1 MTPDFDFN
9 HDGKVDMQDVHLY
22 EDIFRE
28 ESGNSKSS
36 HGNSTGGHMSGRAII
51 GAFLSEAYLG
61 AFLQGSV
68 GVNFFTLVLGIVSF
82 FVLIACL
89 FSGK

>member
-22 EDIFRE
+22 EDIFSN
-28 ESGNSKSS
+28 ESKNNAPS
-36 HGNSTGGHMSGRAII
+36 HGSSTGRHMSGRAII
-51 GAFLSEAYLG
+51 GAFLSVAYLG
-61 AFLQGSV
+61 AFLKGSV
-68 GVNFFTLVLGIVSF
+68 GVNLFTLVLGIVSF

>member
-51 GAFLSEAYLG
+51 GAFLSVAYFCKARWESICLRL
-61 AFLQGSV
+61 F
-68 GVNFFTLVLGIVSF
+68 LVL
-82 FVLIACL
+82 
-89 FSGK
+89 

>member
-36 HGNSTGGHMSGRAII
+36 HGSIRGHTSGGAII
-51 GAFLSEAYLG
+51 GAFLSVAYLG

-68 GVNFFTLVLGIVSF
+68 GVNLFTFVLGIVSLV
-82 FVLIACL
+82 VLIACL
-89 FSGK
+89 LSGK

>member
-36 HGNSTGGHMSGRAII
+36 HGNSSGGHMSGRAII
-51 GAFLSEAYLG
+51 GAFLSAAYLG
-61 AFLQGSV
+61 AFLQGSI

-82 FVLIACL
+82 FALIACL

>member
-36 HGNSTGGHMSGRAII
+36 HGSSTSGHMSGRAII
-51 GAFLSEAYLG
+51 GAFLSVAYLG
-61 AFLQGSV
+61 AFLKGSV
-68 GVNFFTLVLGIVSF
+68 GVNLFTLVLGIVSF

-89 FSGK
+89 LSGK

>member
-22 EDIFRE
+22 EDIFSE
-28 ESGNSKSS
+28 ESKNNAPSGS
-36 HGNSTGGHMSGRAII
+36 STGGHMSGRAII
-51 GAFLSEAYLG
+51 G

>member
-36 HGNSTGGHMSGRAII
+36 HGNSTGRHMSGRAII
-51 GAFLSEAYLG
+51 GAFLSAAYLG

>member
-22 EDIFRE
+22 EDIFSN
-28 ESGNSKSS
+28 ESKNNASS
-36 HGNSTGGHMSGRAII
+36 HGSTGGHMSGRAII
-51 GAFLSEAYLG
+51 GVFLSVAYLG

-68 GVNFFTLVLGIVSF
+68 GVNLFTFILGIVSLV
-82 FVLIACL
+82 VLIACL
-89 FSGK
+89 LSGK

>member
-1 MTPDFDFN
+1 
-9 HDGKVDMQDVHLY
+9 
-22 EDIFRE
+22 
-28 ESGNSKSS
+28 
-36 HGNSTGGHMSGRAII
+36 MSGRAII
-51 GAFLSEAYLG
+51 GAFLSAAYLG

>member
-36 HGNSTGGHMSGRAII
+36 HGSSTGGHMSGRAII
-51 GAFLSEAYLG
+51 GAFLSAAYLG
-61 AFLQGSV
+61 AFLKGSV
-68 GVNFFTLVLGIVSF
+68 GVNLFTLVLGIVSF

>member
-36 HGNSTGGHMSGRAII
+36 GSSTGGHMSWRAII
-51 GAFLSEAYLG
+51 GAFLSAAYLG

-68 GVNFFTLVLGIVSF
+68 GVNLFTFILGIVSLV
-82 FVLIACL
+82 VLIACL
-89 FSGK
+89 LSGK

>member
-36 HGNSTGGHMSGRAII
+36 HGSSTGGHMSGRAII
-51 GAFLSEAYLG
+51 GAFLSAAYLA
-61 AFLQGSV
+61 AFLQGSI

-82 FVLIACL
+82 FALIACL

>member
-22 EDIFRE
+22 EDIFSN
-28 ESGNSKSS
+28 ESKNNAPS
-36 HGNSTGGHMSGRAII
+36 HGSSTGRHMSGRAII
-51 GAFLSEAYLG
+51 GAFLSVAYLG

-68 GVNFFTLVLGIVSF
+68 GVNLFTLVLGIVSF

>member
-22 EDIFRE
+22 EDIFSE
-28 ESGNSKSS
+28 ESKNNAPSGS
-36 HGNSTGGHMSGRAII
+36 STGGHMSGRAII
-51 GAFLSEAYLG
+51 GAFLSAAYLG

-82 FVLIACL
+82 FVLIASL

>member
-9 HDGKVDMQDVHLY
+9 HDGKSDMQDVYLY
-22 EDIFRE
+22 EDLFSN
-28 ESGNSKSS
+28 ESGNSTSS
-36 HGNSTGGHMSGRAII
+36 HGSTRGHMSGGAVV
-51 GAFLSEAYLG
+51 GAFLSAAYLG
-61 AFLQGSV
+61 AFLKGSV

>member
-22 EDIFRE
+22 EDLFSN
-28 ESGNSKSS
+28 ESENSKSS
-36 HGNSTGGHMSGRAII
+36 HSSTRGHTSGRAII
-51 GAFLSEAYLG
+51 GAFLSAAYLG

-68 GVNFFTLVLGIVSF
+68 GVNLFTLVLGIVSF

>member
-22 EDIFRE
+22 EDIFSE
-28 ESGNSKSS
+28 ESKNNAPSG
-36 HGNSTGGHMSGRAII
+36 STRGHKSGRAII
-51 GAFLSEAYLG
+51 GAFLSAAYLG
-61 AFLQGSV
+61 ALLQGSV
-68 GVNFFTLVLGIVSF
+68 GANFFTRVLGIVSF

>member
-22 EDIFRE
+22 EDIFSE
-28 ESGNSKSS
+28 ESKNNAPSGSN
-36 HGNSTGGHMSGRAII
+36 TGGHMSGRAII
-51 GAFLSEAYLG
+51 GAFLSAAYLG

-68 GVNFFTLVLGIVSF
+68 GVNLFTLVLGIVSF

-89 FSGK
+89 LSGK

>member
-36 HGNSTGGHMSGRAII
+36 HGSTRGHTSGRAII
-51 GAFLSEAYLG
+51 GAFLSAAYLG

-68 GVNFFTLVLGIVSF
+68 GVNLFTFVLGIVSLV
-82 FVLIACL
+82 VLIACL
-89 FSGK
+89 LSGK

>member
-1 MTPDFDFN
+1 MFPDMDFN

-36 HGNSTGGHMSGRAII
+36 GSSTGRHMRGRAII
-51 GAFLSEAYLG
+51 GVFLSAAYLG

-68 GVNFFTLVLGIVSF
+68 GVNLFTFVLGIVSLV
-82 FVLIACL
+82 VLIACL
-89 FSGK
+89 LSGK

>member
-28 ESGNSKSS
+28 ERGNNKSS
-36 HGNSTGGHMSGRAII
+36 HGSSTGGHMSGRAVI
-51 GAFLSEAYLG
+51 GVFLSAAYLG

-68 GVNFFTLVLGIVSF
+68 GVNLFTFLLGIVSLI
-82 FVLIACL
+82 VLIACL
-89 FSGK
+89 LSGK

>member
-9 HDGKVDMQDVHLY
+9 HDGKVDMQDVYLY
-22 EDIFRE
+22 EDLFSN

-36 HGNSTGGHMSGRAII
+36 QGSTRGHTSGRAIV
-51 GAFLSEAYLG
+51 GAFLSAAYLG

-89 FSGK
+89 LSGK

>member
-9 HDGKVDMQDVHLY
+9 HDAKSDMQDVYLY
-22 EDIFRE
+22 EDLFSN
-28 ESGNSKSS
+28 ESENSTSS
-36 HGNSTGGHMSGRAII
+36 HGSTRGHMSGRAII
-51 GAFLSEAYLG
+51 GAFLSAAYLG
-61 AFLQGSV
+61 ALLQGSV
-68 GVNFFTLVLGIVSF
+68 GANFFTLVLGIVSF

>member
-22 EDIFRE
+22 EDIFSE
-28 ESGNSKSS
+28 ESKNNAPSGS
-36 HGNSTGGHMSGRAII
+36 STGGHMS
-51 GAFLSEAYLG
+51 G